1 MSDIAYEVQHSVE
14 AEVSLAFAWDWRTD
28 VRNWDDPP
36 ATFRLDGP
44 FVAGSWGTTLMP
56 GRDALRWHIRDITPY
71 RSFVIELPIDPAA
84 TLSFE
89 WVFESLSDRRTRL
102 TQHIR
107 LSGSNAA
114 AHADQVRAG
123 FSTTLRDGTARI
135 ARNLAAAE
143 SVSRSS

>member
-1 MSDIAYEVQHSVE
+1 MSTVAWHLEHSVE
-14 AEVSLAFAWDWRTD
+14 AGVSATFAWTFWTD

-44 FVAGSWGTTLMP
+44 FLAGSWGTTLIP
-56 GRDALRWHIRDITPY
+56 GRDALRWHIRDVMPY

-123 FSTTLRDGTARI
+123 FSATLQDGMARI

>member
-1 MSDIAYEVQHSVE
+1 MSDIAYDAQHSVD

-44 FVAGSWGTTLMP
+44 FGGAG
-56 GRDALRWHIRDITPY
+56 TPD
-71 RSFVIELPIDPAA
+71 SGSDWPPVHHVTPLDGIDPAA

-123 FSTTLRDGTARI
+123 FSATLQDGMERI
-135 ARNLAAAE
+135 ARAMAAAAPP
-143 SVSRSS
+143 RLRR